1 MDTRATIAN
10 AFLAFPTQKK
20 ARFGTVTWMS
30 LKLLPIWD
38 SQALVSCAFPLVPL
52 LVIELTSRLFNI
64 DAGRRKLVALQHAL
78 HHRRT
83 HIQHAFKVRVQAC
96 QV

>member
-1 MDTRATIAN
+1 MTALQPELCVLILTLVRGASAVDDSERTSDMDTRATIAN

-52 LVIELTSRLFNI
+52 LIIELTSRSF
-64 DAGRRKLVALQHAL
+64 QS
-78 HHRRT
+78 
-83 HIQHAFKVRVQAC
+83 
-96 QV
+96 